1 MKSFKELPITNGGRM
16 QSVPFSIVHFDIVED
31 RIRATDPEDLFMKIE
46 KLTGTMRQLHGEGAL
61 SRDLESEYERGG
73 VPLGNGAALLATR
86 TDALEEKLV
95 GFVRL
100 SHPQDLG
107 AADKV
112 PCDLIGFVL
121 SPEDDGPLH
130 LRRLARVA
138 RLLSQKDVVDKL
150 RQAENADVLQI
161 LLGAQEELFEQLKAA

>member
-1 MKSFKELPITNGGRM
+1 M
-16 QSVPFSIVHFDIVED
+16 QSVPFSIVHFDLVED
-31 RIRATDPEDLFMKIE
+31 RIRVTDTSELFEKIE
-46 KLTGTMRQLHGEGAL
+46 KLAGSLRPLHTQGAL
-61 SRDLESEYERGG
+61 SRDLQTEYERGG

-95 GFVRL
+95 GFIRL
-100 SHPQDLG
+100 SMPQDLG
-107 AADKV
+107 AADKI

-138 RLLSQKDVVDKL
+138 RLLSQKDVAEKL

-161 LLGAQEELFEQLKAA
+161 LLSAQEDLFDLRKAA

>member
-1 MKSFKELPITNGGRM
+1 M
-16 QSVPFSIVHFDIVED
+16 QSVPFSIVHFDLVED
-31 RIRATDPEDLFMKIE
+31 RIRVTDTSELFEKIE
-46 KLTGTMRQLHGEGAL
+46 KLTGTLRPLHKQGAL
-61 SRDLESEYERGG
+61 SRDLQTEYERGG
-73 VPLGNGAALLATR
+73 VPLGCGAALLATR

-95 GFVRL
+95 GFIRL

-107 AADKV
+107 AADKI

-138 RLLSQKDVVDKL
+138 RLLSQKDVAEKL

-161 LLGAQEELFEQLKAA
+161 LLSAQEDLFDLRKAA